1 MEGGRSDAMNWIGE
15 LGDRRHPRRQQN
27 ETQPDGNGQ
36 TGDSSTLDTTMSFRD
51 DELDEEFPLGDGT
64 AETSATIS
72 CPYCGEINEIGLDPG
87 SGSEQEYVEDC
98 QVCCRACQ
106 VTVRY
111 LPDGSAEVSVQPENL
126 S

>member
-1 MEGGRSDAMNWIGE
+1 VEAGRGGASYGVGE
-15 LGDRRHPRRQQN
+15 LGNRRDPRPQEN
-27 ETQPDGNGQ
+27 EAQPDCNGQ
-36 TGDSSTLDTTMSFRD
+36 TKVSSTPDTTMSFRN

-64 AETSATIS
+64 AETSATVS

-98 QVCCRACQ
+98 QVCCRAWH
-106 VTVRY
+106 VTVVY
-111 LPDGSAEVSVQPENL
+111 LPDGSAEVSVEPENL

>member
-1 MEGGRSDAMNWIGE
+1 METSRCDAMNRVGEIGYRSG
-15 LGDRRHPRRQQN
+15 LRRQ
-27 ETQPDGNGQ
+27 EHEAQPDRNGQ
-36 TGDSSTLDTTMSFRD
+36 TRDSSTLDTTMSFGD

-64 AETSATIS
+64 AETSATVS

-98 QVCCRACQ
+98 QVCCRAWH
-106 VTVRY
+106 VTVVY
-111 LPDGSAEVSVQPENL
+111 HPDGSAEVSVEPENL